1 MAMLNVAKTN
11 RMKKKGKPGKIE
23 GEVST
28 LPAAGAE
35 AIEQK
40 VTISLLFFTYLS
52 LTEYFRI

>member
-1 MAMLNVAKTN
+1 MLNVAKTN
-11 RMKKKGKPGKIE
+11 RMKTKGKPGKIE

-28 LPAAGAE
+28 LPAAGVE

-40 VTISLLFFTYLS
+40 VTISLLFFTHLS